1 MRYLATIFD
10 PKELQRLL
18 TAEGLPHHIEKLHPA
33 RGPPQ
38 QHLALWQLGGA

>member
-10 PKELQRLL
+10 RKELQRLL
-18 TAEGLPHHIEKLHPA
+18 AAKGLPHHIEPIRLA

-38 QHLALWQLGGA
+38 QHLDFGA